1 MKNKLSILISFSLII
16 IGFGFYSC
24 EKELDRPPI
33 KELDETKILTIKDL
47 YDIQAENGDDYVFV
61 DEYMLFAT
69 VVMDDSSGNI
79 YKEAYL
85 QDSTAGINV
94 YKISHAGALEVGQY
108 VRINLKGSSL
118 KNYSGK
124 MELIFADVLDFRK
137 SMVVQ
142 KYNQYIEPAEARLDE
157 IYEGKWDCQL
167 VKLKNVEF
175 IPADTSKTYANLG
188 GNSSQNRSLRDCTG
202 KTVIIRTNDRSKF
215 AGNPLPTGNG
225 DAIGV
230 ITKFIN
236 NNNVVTWQLLVRDP
250 EEIMLNNPRCGS

>member
-1 MKNKLSILISFSLII
+1 MII
-16 IGFGFYSC
+16 
-24 EKELDRPPI
+24 
-33 KELDETKILTIKDL
+33 
-47 YDIQAENGDDYVFV
+47 
-61 DEYMLFAT
+61 
-69 VVMDDSSGNI
+69 
-79 YKEAYL
+79 
-85 QDSTAGINV
+85 
-94 YKISHAGALEVGQY
+94 
-108 VRINLKGSSL
+108 
-118 KNYSGK
+118 
-124 MELIFADVLDFRK
+124 
-137 SMVVQ
+137 
-142 KYNQYIEPAEARLDE
+142 
-157 IYEGKWDCQL
+157 EG
-167 VKLKNVEF
+167 LKNVEF

>member
-1 MKNKLSILISFSLII
+1 MKNKLSILISFSLVLA
-16 IGFGFYSC
+16 GFIFYAC
-24 EKELDRPPI
+24 EKEVDSPPI
-33 KELDETKILTIKDL
+33 KDVDKTKILTISDL
-47 YDIQAENGDDYVFV
+47 YKIQADSGDDYVFV
-61 DEYMLFAT
+61 EEYMLFAT

-79 YKEAYL
+79 KKEAYL
-85 QDSTAGINV
+85 QDSTGGINV
-94 YKISHAGALEVGQY
+94 YKISHAGALEIGQY

-142 KYNQYIEPAEARLDE
+142 MKNQFIEPAEVSVED
-157 IYEGKWDCQL
+157 IYTGKWDCQL

-175 IPADTSKTYANLG
+175 IPADTNKTYASLG
-188 GNSSQNRSLRDCTG
+188 GSSNQNRTIKNCNG
-202 KTVIIRTNDRSKF
+202 KTIVVRTNDRSKF
-215 AGNPLPTGNG
+215 AGTPLPVGNG

-236 NNNVVTWQLLVRDP
+236 NNNVVTWQLLIRDP
-250 EEIMLNNPRCGS
+250 KEVMLNNPRCGA